1 MCMLVFVK
9 SMLPK
14 GIAQRLRVVAPIF
27 SCRLATISSILCVV
41 VDAVLVQSLLTVA
54 SVGASQRVPDGS
66 RITRSFGTHNV

>member
-1 MCMLVFVK
+1 
-9 SMLPK
+9 MLPK

-41 VDAVLVQSLLTVA
+41 VDAVLVQSLGAVA
-54 SVGASQRVPDGS
+54 FAGAFQRAPDES